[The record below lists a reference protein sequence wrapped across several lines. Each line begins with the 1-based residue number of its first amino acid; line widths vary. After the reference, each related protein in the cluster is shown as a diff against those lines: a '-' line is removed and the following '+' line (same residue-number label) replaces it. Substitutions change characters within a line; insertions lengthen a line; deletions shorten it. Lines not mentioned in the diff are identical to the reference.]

1 MASRSAF
8 PSQVIDG
15 LEPLARLGHM
25 ARGSRADVVVANLV
39 RS

>member
-1 MASRSAF
+1 MVQGF
-8 PSQVIDG
+8 DG
-15 LEPLARLGHM
+15 RPLAKRRTLRHM